1 MTKTCSRCK
10 NNMVKKSHTNKKTMA
25 TKFFYV
31 CERCGYL
38 EVYKKIQSD
47 GTIRYKKYVGNKKP
61 EKKTLER
68 VGLLKFLD
76 RLEERKEIK
85 NR

>member
-1 MTKTCSRCK
+1 MTKTCPRCK
-10 NNMVKKSHTNKKTMA
+10 NDIVKRSHTNKKTMM

-38 EVYKKIQSD
+38 EVYKKIQSN
-47 GTIRYKKYVGNKKP
+47 GIVQYKNYIRNEQP
-61 EKKTLER
+61 EKKLLER

-76 RLEERKEIK
+76 KLERKEIK